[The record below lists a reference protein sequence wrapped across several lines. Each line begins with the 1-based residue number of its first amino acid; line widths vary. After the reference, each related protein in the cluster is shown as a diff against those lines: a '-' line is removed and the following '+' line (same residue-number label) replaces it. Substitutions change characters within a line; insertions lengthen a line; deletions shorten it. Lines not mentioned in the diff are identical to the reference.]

1 MTDKGSGVPE
11 LKNIAV
17 EPAFQGKEYGKSL
30 LDFLV
35 RPYVGRYAMLRVG
48 TEDSPSIIAKMLLMR
63 IVSNLSCLFSKLL
76 ICFPH
81 L

>member
-35 RPYVGRYAMLRVG
+35 RTYAMLRVG
-48 TEDSPSIIAKMLLMR
+48 TGYRPSIIAK
-63 IVSNLSCLFSKLL
+63 IAFDEDCQ
-76 ICFPH
+76 
-81 L
+81 

>member
-35 RPYVGRYAMLRVG
+35 RTYAMLRVG
-48 TEDSPSIIAKMLLMR
+48 TGDSLSIIAKVLLMR

>member
-1 MTDKGSGVPE
+1 MTDKGSGVLE

-17 EPAFQGKEYGKSL
+17 EPAFQGKEYRKSL
-30 LDFLV
+30 LNFLV
-35 RPYVGRYAMLRVG
+35 RTYAMLRVG

>member
-1 MTDKGSGVPE
+1 MDKGSGVLE
-11 LKNIAV
+11 MKNIAV

-35 RPYVGRYAMLRVG
+35 RPYAMLRVG
-48 TEDSPSIIAKMLLMR
+48 TGDSLSIIAKMLLMR

>member
-1 MTDKGSGVPE
+1 MTDKGSGVLE

-17 EPAFQGKEYGKSL
+17 DPAFQGKGYGKSL

-35 RPYVGRYAMLRVG
+35 RPYAMLRVG
-48 TEDSPSIIAKMLLMR
+48 TGDSLSIIAKMLLMR

>member
-1 MTDKGSGVPE
+1 MTDKGSGVLE
-11 LKNIAV
+11 MKNIAV

-35 RPYVGRYAMLRVG
+35 RPYAMLRVG
-48 TEDSPSIIAKMLLMR
+48 TGDSLSIIAKMLLMR